1 MTTVDDTHA
10 HIHCSVCHTY
20 NITLLREVSVTEALW
35 SHPLDGQF
43 DDLSTA
49 TVLSEVV
56 PLKHILRQTKVCD
69 LDQEVCVNP
78 SIRVQVRVLCVI
90 RRDLH
95 VVPCSQ
101 LSVDIFFTF
110 SHIIATKSVEILS
123 PLLLITLSSS
133 DRVHINGIITQLSRV
148 WFERNFL
155 AITSVP
161 LV

>member
-43 DDLSTA
+43 DHLSTA
-49 TVLSEVV
+49 AVLSEVV

-69 LDQEVCVNP
+69 LDQEVSVNP
-78 SIRVQVRVLCVI
+78 SIVRVQVRVLYVI

-95 VVPCSQ
+95 AVPCSQ
-101 LSVDIFFTF
+101 VSVDIFFNF
-110 SHIIATKSVEILS
+110 SHIATMKYLS
-123 PLLLITLSSS
+123 PLLLISLPDKPSSN
-133 DRVHINGIITQLSRV
+133 RVHTIISMG
-148 WFERNFL
+148 
-155 AITSVP
+155 
-161 LV
+161 